1 MELKLGHGAVS
12 PSGLCYLELWVLEE
26 ATLCFNFIFLSIK
39 WDNINTHTSYTHTS
53 YGAHGYWKVSTRSYM
68 EKGFVKGKLCPTKG
82 HYH

>member
-53 YGAHGYWKVSTRSYM
+53 
-68 EKGFVKGKLCPTKG
+68 
-82 HYH
+82 